1 MIPAAQQ
8 KEQPRDHAFKVEFLD
23 TQENQEGDSMDYL
36 IKVTTMPN
44 AQVTFLIR
52 DRYSVLRS
60 FQEDIVKELYK
71 KEANP
76 LPPFPGR
83 KLIGGKDPKFL

>member
-1 MIPAAQQ
+1 
-8 KEQPRDHAFKVEFLD
+8 
-23 TQENQEGDSMDYL
+23 
-36 IKVTTMPN
+36 
-44 AQVTFLIR
+44 
-52 DRYSVLRS
+52 LRS

-83 KLIGGKDPKFL
+83 KLIGGKDPKFLEQRK